1 MSGPTGPARPASGA
15 RRTRRVLL
23 AALIALALLCLA
35 AQLAPSTSAGY
46 LAKIANTVNKAGTAP
61 FFTCTGAVTADSA
74 TASFAYKLGETSGS
88 ITAVDYSGRGAN
100 GTYRGSMA
108 STSAT
113 PRACPRDPAGA
124 YTLDGTTSYLT
135 TPGQR
140 MSTNT
145 FTLEV
150 WFKTTTGGGKLMGF
164 GDSPTGA
171 SGIYDRHLYLTNAG
185 QVVFGVYPNQ
195 VKTIA
200 SPLAY
205 TDGAW
210 HHAVATLSSAGMKLY
225 LDGQNVATDPATT
238 TGQSYSGYWRI
249 GYGNLA
255 GWGATQPSTFFFKGS
270 LRYAAVYTMA
280 LTPAQ
285 IAVHY
290 RAGT

>member
-1 MSGPTGPARPASGA
+1 MNTPASQTSPMGNRA
-15 RRTRRVLL
+15 RLAL
-23 AALIALALLCLA
+23 AAALLTLALLCLA
-35 AQLAPSTSAGY
+35 AQLTPSTSAGY
-46 LAKIANTVNKAGTAP
+46 LAKISNTANKAGTAA
-61 FFTCTGAVTADSA
+61 FFSCTGAVSADSA
-74 TASFAYKLGETSGS
+74 TASFAYKLGEANGS
-88 ITAVDYSGRGAN
+88 TTAVDYSGRGAN

-124 YTLDGTTSYLT
+124 YTLDGATSYLT
-135 TPGQR
+135 TPGLR
-140 MSTNT
+140 TSTNT

-150 WFKTTTGGGKLMGF
+150 WFKTTTGGGKLIGF

-171 SGIYDRHLYLTNAG
+171 ASLYDRHLYLTDTG

-195 VKTIA
+195 VKTII
-200 SPLAY
+200 SPQTY
-205 TDGAW
+205 TDGVW
-210 HHAVATLSSAGMKLY
+210 HHAVATLSSAGMSLY

-238 TGQSYSGYWRI
+238 TGQSYYGYWRI

-270 LRYAAVYTMA
+270 LRYAAVYTTA
-280 LTPAQ
+280 LTTTQ
-285 IAVHY
+285 IAAHY